1 MLNTEKY
8 SCRCVARALV
18 RYGVRHVVVS
28 PGSRNAPLIVAL
40 ARTEGLEC
48 TSVIDERS
56 AAFVALGMAVQ
67 TGRPVAMACTSGS
80 AALNYGPALAE
91 AYYRNIPLIALT
103 ADRPEE
109 WIDQDDSQTIR
120 QAGALAAVVKGSYD
134 LPVCRAGD
142 EGLQRLCRRRMCDA
156 IMQAITP
163 SCGPVHINIQIDEP
177 IDAVTDDADDD
188 FTFPGLIR
196 PETTIPQ
203 NEVKEL
209 ADAISNARKV
219 LIVAGFLPP
228 SPSLAHSLAAL
239 PANCAVLCEAQSNLH
254 GPFAGNIDATLRT
267 MSKQEKEELL
277 APEVVVTIG
286 GSLLSRMIK
295 SELRSRKFEHWSIGT
310 CDHCLDPL
318 LNLTRRIE
326 CTPDTLFRQ
335 LVPLLKSS
343 AGDYRGRWLQESAN
357 AKRRSCEFMQSA
369 PWSDYTAMG
378 LLLGALPDGSNLHLS
393 NGTAVRYAQL
403 FDYSAASR
411 VECNRGVSG
420 IDGCTSTAIGA
431 AMTSEAPTLLVTG
444 DMSAQYDIGA
454 LATPGIPATFRMVVL
469 NNSGGGIFRFIKA
482 TRDLPEMERYLAA
495 DVRLPLRDIAGG
507 FGFDYYEA
515 RNAAMLRAVMP
526 RFFAEGPQPCILNIV
541 TPAHASA
548 ETIRKYFNPQQ

>member
-1 MLNTEKY
+1 MLNTVKY
-8 SCRCVARALV
+8 SCRCVAHALV

-40 ARTEGLEC
+40 ARTAGLEC

-134 LPVCRAGD
+134 LPVCRGDD
-142 EGLQRLCRRRMCDA
+142 EGLRRLCRRRVCDA
-156 IMQAITP
+156 MMEALTP
-163 SCGPVHINIQIDEP
+163 SQGPVHINIQIDEP
-177 IDAVTDDADDD
+177 IDAVADDTTD
-188 FTFPGLIR
+188 AFIFPEFTCAASIM
-196 PETTIPQ
+196 PEDK
-203 NEVKEL
+203 VKTL
-209 ADAISNARKV
+209 AESINNAHKV
-219 LIVAGFLPP
+219 LIVAGFMPP
-228 SPSLAHSLAAL
+228 SHGLAHSLEAM
-239 PANCAVLCEAQSNLH
+239 PSNCAVLCEAQSNLH
-254 GPFAGNIDATLRT
+254 GHFTGNIDATLRV
-267 MSKQEKEELL
+267 MSDQEKADLL
-277 APEVVVTIG
+277 SPDLVITIG

-295 SELRSRKFEHWSIGT
+295 SELRQHDFAHWSIGT

-318 LNLTRRIE
+318 LNLTQRID
-326 CTPDTLFRQ
+326 CTPEILFDQ
-335 LVPLLKSS
+335 LVPQLKFS
-343 AGDYRGRWLQESAN
+343 AGDYRERWHLASSA
-357 AKRRSCEFMQSA
+357 AMHRSYKFLQSA
-369 PWSDYTAMG
+369 PWSDYAAMG
-378 LLLGALPDGSNLHLS
+378 TLLSAMPKGMNLHLS

-403 FDYSAASR
+403 FDCSAAVR
-411 VECNRGVSG
+411 VESNRGVSG

-431 AMTSEAPTLLVTG
+431 AMTAESPTLLITG

-454 LATPGIPATFRMVVL
+454 LATPGIPADFRMVVL

-526 RFFAEGPQPCILNIV
+526 RFFAEGPRACILNIV
-541 TPAHASA
+541 TPAQASA
-548 ETIRKYFNPQQ
+548 ETIRKYFNP

>member
-1 MLNTEKY
+1 MLNTVKY
-8 SCRCVARALV
+8 SCRCVAHALV

-40 ARTEGLEC
+40 ARTAGLEC

-80 AALNYGPALAE
+80 AALNYAPALAE

-134 LPVCRAGD
+134 LPVCRGDD
-142 EGLQRLCRRRMCDA
+142 EGLRRLCRRRVCDA
-156 IMQAITP
+156 MMQALTP
-163 SCGPVHINIQIDEP
+163 SRGPVHINIQIDEP
-177 IDAVTDDADDD
+177 IDAVADDSDDD
-188 FTFPGLIR
+188 FIFPEHTRPTSVLPDGTIR
-196 PETTIPQ
+196 T
-203 NEVKEL
+203 L
-209 ADAISNARKV
+209 ADAIADAGKV
-219 LIVAGFLPP
+219 LVVAGFLPP
-228 SPSLAHSLAAL
+228 SPELAKLLESL
-239 PANCAVLCEAQSNLH
+239 PANCAVICEAQSNLRGH
-254 GPFAGNIDATLRT
+254 FVGNIDATLRA
-267 MSKQEKEELL
+267 MSAQEKGELL
-277 APEVVVTIG
+277 LPDLVISLG

-295 SELRSRKFEHWSIGT
+295 NELRGRRFTHWSIGT
-310 CDHCLDPL
+310 CDHCLDSL
-318 LNLTRRIE
+318 LNLTQRIDCE
-326 CTPDTLFRQ
+326 PTMLLSR
-335 LVPLLKSS
+335 LVPLLSESKSE
-343 AGDYRGRWLQESAN
+343 YRERWLQVSERAQL
-357 AKRRSCEFMQSA
+357 RSYEFLQSA
-369 PWSDYTAMG
+369 PWSDYSAMG
-378 LLLGALPDGSNLHLS
+378 TLLSAMPLGTNLHLS

-403 FDYSAASR
+403 FDCSAACR

-431 AMTSEAPTLLVTG
+431 SIISGSPTLLISG
-444 DMSAQYDIGA
+444 DMSAQYDMGA
-454 LATPGIPATFRMVVL
+454 LATPGIPSRFRMAVL
-469 NNSGGGIFRFIKA
+469 NNGGGGIFRFIKA
-482 TRDLPEMERYLAA
+482 TRDLPEMERFLAA
-495 DVRLPLRDIAGG
+495 DVRLPLRDIASG

-526 RFFAEGPQPCILNIV
+526 RFFADGPQPSILNIV
-541 TPAHASA
+541 TPAQASA

>member
-1 MLNTEKY
+1 MLNTVKY

-142 EGLQRLCRRRMCDA
+142 EGLQRLCRRRVCDA

-163 SCGPVHINIQIDEP
+163 SRGPVHINIQIDEP
-177 IDAVTDDADDD
+177 IDAVADDADDD
-188 FTFPGLIR
+188 FTFPELIR

-219 LIVAGFLPP
+219 LIVAGFMPP
-228 SPSLAHSLAAL
+228 SPSLAHCLAAL
-239 PANCAVLCEAQSNLH
+239 PANCAVLCEAQSNLR
-254 GPFAGNIDATLRT
+254 GPFAGNIDATLRA
-267 MSKQEKEELL
+267 MSAQEKEELL
-277 APEVVVTIG
+277 APEVVVT
-286 GSLLSRMIK
+286 
-295 SELRSRKFEHWSIGT
+295 H
-310 CDHCLDPL
+310 D
-318 LNLTRRIE
+318 
-326 CTPDTLFRQ
+326 
-335 LVPLLKSS
+335 
-343 AGDYRGRWLQESAN
+343 QE
-357 AKRRSCEFMQSA
+357 R
-369 PWSDYTAMG
+369 
-378 LLLGALPDGSNLHLS
+378 
-393 NGTAVRYAQL
+393 VAQPK
-403 FDYSAASR
+403 
-411 VECNRGVSG
+411 V
-420 IDGCTSTAIGA
+420 
-431 AMTSEAPTLLVTG
+431 
-444 DMSAQYDIGA
+444 
-454 LATPGIPATFRMVVL
+454 
-469 NNSGGGIFRFIKA
+469 
-482 TRDLPEMERYLAA
+482 
-495 DVRLPLRDIAGG
+495 
-507 FGFDYYEA
+507 
-515 RNAAMLRAVMP
+515 
-526 RFFAEGPQPCILNIV
+526 
-541 TPAHASA
+541 
-548 ETIRKYFNPQQ
+548 

>member
-1 MLNTEKY
+1 MLNTVKY

-142 EGLQRLCRRRMCDA
+142 EGLQRRCRRRVCDA

-163 SCGPVHINIQIDEP
+163 SRGPVHINIQIDEP
-177 IDAVTDDADDD
+177 IDAVADDADDD
-188 FTFPGLIR
+188 FTFPELIR

-219 LIVAGFLPP
+219 LIVAGFMPP
-228 SPSLAHSLAAL
+228 SPSLAHCLAAL
-239 PANCAVLCEAQSNLH
+239 PANCAVLCEAQSNLR
-254 GPFAGNIDATLRT
+254 GPFAGNIDATLRA
-267 MSKQEKEELL
+267 MSAQEKEELL

-286 GSLLSRMIK
+286 GSLLPRMIK

-310 CDHCLDPL
+310 CGHCLDPL

-343 AGDYRGRWLQESAN
+343 AGDYRGRWLQASAN
-357 AKRRSCEFMQSA
+357 AMLRSCEFLQSA

-378 LLLGALPDGSNLHLS
+378 LLLGALPDGTNLHLS

-403 FDYSAASR
+403 FDYSAAAR

-541 TPAHASA
+541 TPAQASA

>member
-1 MLNTEKY
+1 MLNTVKY

-142 EGLQRLCRRRMCDA
+142 EGLQRLCRRRVCDA

-163 SCGPVHINIQIDEP
+163 SRGPVHINIQIDEP
-177 IDAVTDDADDD
+177 IDAVADDADYD
-188 FTFPGLIR
+188 FTFPELIR

-219 LIVAGFLPP
+219 LIVAGFMPP
-228 SPSLAHSLAAL
+228 SPSLAHCLAAL

-254 GPFAGNIDATLRT
+254 GPFTGNIDATLRA
-267 MSKQEKEELL
+267 MSAQEKEELL

-318 LNLTRRIE
+318 LNLSRRIE

-343 AGDYRGRWLQESAN
+343 AGDYRGRWLQASAN
-357 AKRRSCEFMQSA
+357 AMQRSCEFLQSA

-378 LLLGALPDGSNLHLS
+378 LLLGALPGGTNLHLS

-403 FDYSAASR
+403 FDYSAAAR

-431 AMTSEAPTLLVTG
+431 AMTSETPTLLVTG

-541 TPAHASA
+541 TPAQASA